1 MNRGNNMDK
10 IWGLAKWL
18 ALPLVVWI
26 YMTGQAMN
34 IERAMDMK
42 FMQQM
47 INERAMQTEF
57 VFRELNVRIDEL
69 HRQQEGMYHEMDM
82 LRQERHGE

>member
-1 MNRGNNMDK
+1 MDK

-34 IERAMDMK
+34 TERAMDMK
-42 FMQQM
+42 HMQQM
-47 INERAMQTEF
+47 LNERAMQTEF
-57 VFRELNVRIDEL
+57 VFRELNVKIDEL
-69 HRQQEGMYHEMDM
+69 QHQLDGMYHEMDM
-82 LRQERHGE
+82 LRKRD